1 VFTNK
6 HNNLTELARAF
17 LRPANATHRQ
27 YEALRAFFVDQLPSK
42 EAAHRFGYSEG
53 SFRVLVHH
61 FRRDPARP
69 FFLPPAKGP
78 QQAPK
83 SDPVR
88 ERIVQAR
95 KQNLSIYDIQRLLQ
109 EQGHPL
115 SPAYIGI
122 ILKQEGFARLPRRVD
137 DERPEHPAPDRAPVA
152 DVQQLDLAP
161 RQLRTQFGGLFLFVP
176 YLAEIPWAGIFEGNG
191 FPGSPMIPA
200 SHAIRALLGLKLYGS
215 ARHSHVMSE
224 VFDPGLALF
233 AGLNCVPK
241 RSFLTEYSSRIV
253 PAAYPKVMQQ
263 WFEAMQALGLPRG
276 ESFDLDFHT
285 IPFHGED
292 ALLQKHYVSKRSRRQ
307 KGLLAFVVQDAD
319 THVFCYGN
327 AQVRKENQN
336 DEVLRFVTY
345 WQERTGQLPHE
356 LIFDSK
362 LTTYANLAKLNA
374 QRIDFI
380 TLRRRSQSMLREVW
394 ALPPSAW
401 RQIHLEGISR
411 IYRDPR
417 VIDQRIALKDYP
429 GSLRQIIVADLGH
442 EEPTF
447 LLTNQLSRSA
457 PKLIERYARRMI
469 IENNLEEGIDFFHM
483 DALSSAV
490 PMKVDC
496 DLQLTLMGSS
506 LYRLLGNELGQG
518 YERAKSRTLFRDFI
532 DAHATIDIG
541 EQDLT
546 VRFQKRAHNPLLL
559 KAGFAKKHPTIP
571 WLNNKK
577 LHLVFGEPTGT
588 NGQC

>member
-1 VFTNK
+1 MFNNK
-6 HNNLTELARAF
+6 HKKLTDPAQAF
-17 LRPANATHRQ
+17 LQPANATQRQ
-27 YEALRAFFVDQLPSK
+27 YEALRAFFVDKLPSK
-42 EAAHRFGYSEG
+42 EAARRFGYSAG

-61 FRRDPARP
+61 FRQNPSRP

-88 ERIVQAR
+88 QRIVQAR
-95 KQNLSIYDIQRLLQ
+95 KQNLSIYDIGRLLQ
-109 EQGHPL
+109 EEGHRL

-122 ILKQEGFARLPRRVD
+122 ILKEEGFARLPRRAD
-137 DERPEHPAPDRAPVA
+137 DERPEHPHPDRAPVA
-152 DVQQLDLAP
+152 DVQQLDLSP
-161 RQLRTQFGGLFLFVP
+161 RQFRTQFGGLFLFLP
-176 YLAEIPWAGIFEGNG
+176 YLAQIPWEAIFEQNG
-191 FPGSPMIPA
+191 FPGSAMIPA
-200 SHAIRALLGLKLYGS
+200 AHAIRALLGLKLYGA

-233 AGLNCVPK
+233 AGLNSIPK

-253 PAAYPKVMQQ
+253 PAAYPRAMRQ
-263 WFEAMQALGLPRG
+263 WFDALQQLGLPRG

-307 KGLLAFVVQDAD
+307 KGLLAFVAQDAD
-319 THVFCYGN
+319 THVFCYGT

-336 DEVLRFVTY
+336 EEVLRFVTF
-345 WQERTGQLPHE
+345 WQERTGQLPRE

-362 LTTYANLAKLNA
+362 LTTYGNLAKLTA
-374 QRIDFI
+374 QGIDFI
-380 TLRRRSQSMLREVW
+380 TLRRRSQAMLQEVW
-394 ALPPSAW
+394 AQPGSAW
-401 RQIHLEGISR
+401 RQIHLEGVSR
-411 IYRDPR
+411 IYREPR
-417 VIDQRIALKDYP
+417 VIDQRIELKGYP
-429 GSLRQIIVADLGH
+429 GAIRQIIVADLGH

-447 LLTNQLSRSA
+447 LLTNQLTRSA

-469 IENNLEEGIDFFHM
+469 IENNIQDGIDFFHM

-506 LYRLLGNELGQG
+506 LYRLFANEIGQG
-518 YERAKSRTLFRDFI
+518 YERAKSRTLFRDFTN
-532 DAHATIDIG
+532 AHAAVEVGEKDI
-541 EQDLT
+541 L

-559 KAGFAKKHPTIP
+559 KAGFAKKQPAIP
-571 WLNNKK
+571 WLDNRK
-577 LHLVFGEPTGT
+577 LKLVFG
-588 NGQC
+588 

>member
-1 VFTNK
+1 
-6 HNNLTELARAF
+6 
-17 LRPANATHRQ
+17 
-27 YEALRAFFVDQLPSK
+27 
-42 EAAHRFGYSEG
+42 
-53 SFRVLVHH
+53 
-61 FRRDPARP
+61 
-69 FFLPPAKGP
+69 
-78 QQAPK
+78 
-83 SDPVR
+83 
-88 ERIVQAR
+88 
-95 KQNLSIYDIQRLLQ
+95 
-109 EQGHPL
+109 
-115 SPAYIGI
+115 
-122 ILKQEGFARLPRRVD
+122 
-137 DERPEHPAPDRAPVA
+137 
-152 DVQQLDLAP
+152 
-161 RQLRTQFGGLFLFVP
+161 
-176 YLAEIPWAGIFEGNG
+176 
-191 FPGSPMIPA
+191 
-200 SHAIRALLGLKLYGS
+200 
-215 ARHSHVMSE
+215 MSE

-233 AGLNCVPK
+233 AGLNAVPK

-253 PAAYPKVMQQ
+253 PAAYPKAMRQ
-263 WFEAMQALGLPRG
+263 WFDAMKALGLPRG

-307 KGLLAFVVQDAD
+307 KGLLAFVAQDAD

-336 DEVLRFVTY
+336 DEVLRFVEF
-345 WQERTGQLPHE
+345 WKERTGKLPHE

-362 LTTYANLAKLNA
+362 LTTYANLGKLSD
-374 QRIDFI
+374 QGIDFI
-380 TLRRRSQSMLREVW
+380 TLRRRSQPMLQEVW
-394 ALPPSAW
+394 ALPGSAW

-417 VIDQRIALKDYP
+417 IIDQRIALKDYP
-429 GSLRQIIVADLGH
+429 GTIRQIIVADLGH

-469 IENNLEEGIDFFHM
+469 IENNIEDGIDFFHM

-532 DAHATIDIG
+532 DAHATLDIS
-541 EQDLT
+541 EHELT

-559 KAGFAKKHPTIP
+559 KAGFEKKHPAIP
-571 WLNNKK
+571 WLGRKK
-577 LHLVFGEPTGT
+577 LNLVCG
-588 NGQC
+588 

>member
-1 VFTNK
+1 MVTDK
-6 HNNLTELARAF
+6 HNELTTWAQAF
-17 LRPANATHRQ
+17 LQPANATHRQ

-42 EAAHRFGYSEG
+42 QAARRFGYSEG

-61 FRRDPARP
+61 FRQDPSRP

-78 QQAPK
+78 QHAPK

-88 ERIVQAR
+88 DRIVEAR
-95 KQNLSIYDIQRLLQ
+95 KQNLSIYDIQRVLQ
-109 EQGHPL
+109 EDGHSL
-115 SPAYIGI
+115 TPAYIGI
-122 ILKQEGFARLPRRVD
+122 ILKQEGFARLPRRAD
-137 DERPEHPAPDRAPVA
+137 EERPAHPHPDPAPVA
-152 DVQQLDLAP
+152 DVQQLDLTP

-176 YLAEIPWAGIFEGNG
+176 YLTEIAWKGLFEDTG
-191 FPGSPMIPA
+191 FPGSKMIPA
-200 SHAIRALLGLKLYGS
+200 SHAIRSLLGLKLYGS

-253 PAAYPKVMQQ
+253 PAAYPKAMRQ
-263 WFEAMQALGLPRG
+263 WFDAMKALGLPRG

-292 ALLQKHYVSKRSRRQ
+292 ALLQRHYVSKRSRRQ
-307 KGLLAFVVQDAD
+307 KGLLAFVAQDAQ

-327 AQVRKENQN
+327 AQLRKENQN
-336 DEVLRFVTY
+336 DEVLRFVAF
-345 WQERTGQLPHE
+345 WKERTGKLPQE

-362 LTTYANLAKLNA
+362 LTTYANLAQLNA
-374 QRIDFI
+374 QGIDFI
-380 TLRRRSQSMLREVW
+380 TLRRRSQSMLKEVW
-394 ALPPSAW
+394 ALPGSAW

-417 VIDQRIALKDYP
+417 ILDQRIALKDYP
-429 GSLRQIIVADLGH
+429 GAIRQIIIADLGH

-469 IENNLEEGIDFFHM
+469 IENNIEDGIDFFHM

-506 LYRLLGNELGQG
+506 LYRLLANELGQG

-532 DAHATIDIG
+532 DAHATIDIR
-541 EQDLT
+541 EEEVT

-559 KAGFAKKHPTIP
+559 KAGFDLKHPAIP
-571 WLNNKK
+571 WLANKK
-577 LHLVFGEPTGT
+577 LNLVFG
-588 NGQC
+588 

>member
-1 VFTNK
+1 MINSEQEK
-6 HNNLTELARAF
+6 LTDPAQAF
-17 LRPANATHRQ
+17 LQPANATHRQ

-42 EAAHRFGYSEG
+42 EAARRFGYSEG

-61 FRRDPARP
+61 FRQDLSKP

-88 ERIVQAR
+88 THIVAAR

-109 EQGHPL
+109 GQGHAL
-115 SPAYIGI
+115 SPAYIGL
-122 ILKQEGFARLPRRVD
+122 ILKQEGFARLPRRSEE
-137 DERPEHPAPDRAPVA
+137 ERPEHPQPDPAPVA

-161 RQLRTQFGGLFLFVP
+161 RQFRTQFGGLFLFAP
-176 YLAEIPWAGIFEGNG
+176 YLAEIPWEGIFERNG
-191 FPGSPMIPA
+191 FPGSKMIPA
-200 SHAIRALLGLKLYGS
+200 AHALRALLGLKLYGS

-233 AGLNCVPK
+233 AGLNCIPK
-241 RSFLTEYSSRIV
+241 RSFLTEYSSRIG
-253 PAAYPKVMQQ
+253 PAAYPKAMRQ
-263 WFEAMQALGLPRG
+263 WFDRMQALGLPRG

-307 KGLLAFVVQDAD
+307 KGLLAFVAQDAD

-327 AQVRKENQN
+327 AQVRKETQN
-336 DEVLRFVTY
+336 DEVLRFVAF
-345 WQERTGQLPHE
+345 WKERTGQLPRE

-362 LTTYANLAKLNA
+362 LTTYGNLAKLTA

-380 TLRRRSQSMLREVW
+380 TLRRRSQAMLQEVW
-394 ALPPSAW
+394 SQPASAW
-401 RQIHLEGISR
+401 RQIHLEGFSR

-417 VIDQRIALKDYP
+417 VIDQRIELAGYP
-429 GSLRQIIVADLGH
+429 GAIRQLIVADLGH

-447 LLTNQLSRSA
+447 LLTNQLTRSA
-457 PKLIERYARRMI
+457 PKLIGRYARRMI
-469 IENNLEEGIDFFHM
+469 IENRIQDSIDFFHM

-506 LYRLLGNELGQG
+506 LYRLLGNAIGQG
-518 YERAKSRTLFRDFI
+518 YERAKSRTLFRDFV
-532 DAHATIDIG
+532 DAHATVDLGAKDIR
-541 EQDLT
+541 

-559 KAGFAKKHPTIP
+559 KAQFDKKHPAVP
-571 WLNNKK
+571 WLDNKK
-577 LHLVFGEPTGT
+577 LHLVFG
-588 NGQC
+588 